1 MTKNP
6 FGSRDPTLDAD
17 RLPETD
23 PGFKAEGEPYPPR
36 GLTDTWYCTSE
47 VHTSS
52 SPTTQGMAS
61 VRPFKSFKAWGEDKR
76 ADGHSLPLSA
86 LPKFQTGSLQ
96 MQTPKREQRN
106 EKGASLRSESMCSGW
121 GCGAGLRPCPLHLLS
136 FRNAS
141 PVLPGPPNTKKFLNC
156 I

>member
-23 PGFKAEGEPYPPR
+23 PGFKAEGEPYPPS

-61 VRPFKSFKAWGEDKR
+61 VRPFKSFKAFCNASRSG
-76 ADGHSLPLSA
+76 LPCVKA
-86 LPKFQTGSLQ
+86 KTGSLATFREEVCFHRSLGYKGGEQ
-96 MQTPKREQRN
+96 SQTGQQ
-106 EKGASLRSESMCSGW
+106 
-121 GCGAGLRPCPLHLLS
+121 
-136 FRNAS
+136 
-141 PVLPGPPNTKKFLNC
+141 
-156 I
+156 